1 MLERVN
7 LSNFDLQKMIV
18 IVFII
23 CLTVFSFFA
32 FNNSREKSR
41 DVKRKADLQILM
53 LALDIYHDKHGA
65 YPESADDAQGW
76 DVSYA
81 VRVKADDFLAVL
93 RQENL
98 IDREIRD
105 PLNNDKYFYR
115 YRKFPAGVFGCSKPF
130 YILQIINFET
140 PMGQIG
146 MGKCSKL
153 DWTKQAPY
161 GYTLQGYD

>member
-7 LSNFDLQKMIV
+7 LNNFDLQKMIV

-53 LALDIYHDKHGA
+53 QALDLYHDKHGA

-81 VRVKADDFLAVL
+81 AGSKAADFLPVL
-93 RQENL
+93 KQENYV
-98 IDREIRD
+98 DRGVSD
-105 PLNNDKYFYR
+105 PLNNDKFFYR
-115 YRKFPAGVFGCSKPF
+115 YKKYPAGVFGCSKPF

-140 PMGQIG
+140 QIEGRG
-146 MGKCSKL
+146 MGKCNNFN
-153 DWTKQAPY
+153 WTKLAPY